1 MTGSRQ
7 DDSRLDA
14 GSAYFS
20 SSESSV
26 AVLDRELE
34 DTAYGQLDFSDEL
47 RVTEQDVLAALGP
60 DADLLMSEI
69 DVDVDELIRLINA
82 ETTMLPPLVLPDEV
96 EQDRT
101 ASPQAKKAAVEEGL
115 REATKTWKRRFLK
128 GAVLSLLVTVGG
140 GGAAALAM
148 NKSITVDVDGHQQ
161 TVHSFGG
168 TVGDVLKD
176 AGLSVGEHDALSPSP
191 QAAVGD
197 GGVIKLERGRQLNL
211 VVDGVSRPSWVR
223 ATTLGEAMNQ
233 LGMGSMLSQGAW
245 TSMPSSGE
253 LPLEGSTVQV
263 KTLKHITLFDGTN
276 APRKVDTTAVTTKEL
291 ASDLKLNLG
300 PDDAIEGGL
309 DVSLKNGAEVHVS
322 RMGVSMVNQEETIDP
337 EVQKVDDPTQLQGQQ
352 SVEDP
357 GTPGKKL
364 VTYKV
369 TKKNG
374 EEIAREHVSEKVLV
388 EAKAKIIKVGTKKP
402 PAPAIGDTGAWDRIA
417 QCESGGNWSINTGN
431 GYYGGLQF
439 DRQTW
444 NAYGGQQYAPTAD
457 KATREQQI
465 AIAEKVR
472 DARGGYSA
480 WGCGYKA

>member
-14 GSAYFS
+14 GTAYFS

-60 DADLLMSEI
+60 DADALMSEI

-168 TVGDVLKD
+168 TVGEVLED

-276 APRKVDTTAVTTKEL
+276 APRQVSTNAVTTKEL
-291 ASDLKLNLG
+291 VSDLKLNLG

-374 EEIAREHVSEKVLV
+374 EEIAREQVSEKVLV

-402 PAPAIGDTGAWDRIA
+402 PTPAIGDTGVWDRIA

-444 NAYGGQQYAPTAD
+444 NAYGGGQYAPTAD

-465 AIAEKVR
+465 AIAERVR